1 MNTNTKKW
9 IGFAQG
15 LIYPI
20 IALVVGNL
28 TIALGA
34 GGELNGTL
42 PPIAALLVSGLLSV
56 VENIINDKTGR
67 ALFGAAPKTIKY
79 SLND

>member
-9 IGFAQG
+9 IGFVQG

-28 TIALGA
+28 TIAMGA

-42 PPIAALLVSGLLSV
+42 PPIVALTVSGLLSI
-56 VENIINDKTGR
+56 VENVITDKTGR
-67 ALFGAAPKTIKY
+67 ALFGAAKV
-79 SLND
+79 S

>member
-1 MNTNTKKW
+1 MTNTSKW
-9 IGFAQG
+9 VGFFQG
-15 LIYPI
+15 LLYPI

-42 PPIAALLVSGLLSV
+42 PPLTALVVSGLLSV
-56 VENIINDKTGR
+56 IENIITDKTGK
-67 ALFGAAPKTIKY
+67 ALFGLASPVRKVAF
-79 SLND
+79 ND